1 MAEIRC
7 PMCSKSNPDDVE
19 VCNFCGARMKPLIV
33 DPTSHEA
40 PTDWGDDLRS
50 EQDEGSDESEDWLAR
65 VREDVDRMEHAPAE
79 EPKIA
84 AEPADDPDWLG
95 RLRHVEVDR
104 DLGAPVGE
112 IPDWLEEASE
122 DQVEEEVVEEEP
134 EQEIPDW
141 LARIRDRESDEGV
154 DTFEPP
160 LEPDEDLLER
170 IREDDEPVPSE
181 EVKAPVDLEAD
192 DRIEPA
198 LDFEPPEISSTIE
211 APIEHVEEIEP
222 GLDGDD
228 QLEPALDFEPPEI
241 SPTIDVPFESVEEIE
256 PDMDAILSEAAAL
269 ERDWFIE
276 DEAGLPKTEEPAVP
290 FAAEIVEE
298 EPPADVEPAPA
309 PIDALPVEEPEPS
322 EPSDEIPSW
331 APPDY
336 EESRPKEMDAEEVP
350 EWLKDTGPLVE
361 SDLPRMPA
369 LVLDEDDEPSETE
382 EEVGKPVD
390 LDLDAIELPDWLTD
404 LRETKAREEIEQ
416 EGPSDELAPASLPNW
431 LEAMRPIETFRS
443 IVEIESEEDKAVES
457 AGPLAGLRGVLA
469 AEPVMAMPRAAGVGS
484 ARLEVTERQYAQTE
498 ILQRIVQ
505 EDEGERPAQARTRI
519 RRPIARWLVTLV
531 LVFAV
536 ALPSLMP
543 GSLSGAFP
551 LPSLVPRDLGPL
563 FSMVERLPTED
574 PVLVVF
580 DYTPGYYGELEA
592 VAGVFL
598 EHVIS
603 RELFIATVST
613 SPTGPPLAEEMLSR
627 FGENGADYI
636 NLGYLS
642 GGPTAVQLFAAAPR
656 EAVREGFNL
665 PDELAGTSGWH
676 SPYLAGAAR
685 LDDFGMVAVITAG
698 TESARTWAEQA
709 YPWKGETPLIMVLST
724 GAEPFVRPYYEAL
737 NPQVDGILTGL
748 PSAVA
753 YEQQIGRVSTA
764 RSRWDAFGLGTMA
777 AEFVLI
783 AGGLYGAVLWWLRF
797 RRVQG

>member
-1 MAEIRC
+1 MTEIRC
-7 PMCSKSNPDDVE
+7 PMCSKSNPEDVE

-33 DPTSHEA
+33 DSTSPEA
-40 PTDWGDDLRS
+40 PTDWGDDLRG
-50 EQDEGSDESEDWLAR
+50 EQDEVSDEAEDWLAR
-65 VREDVDRMEHAPAE
+65 VREDVDRTDHAPAE
-79 EPKIA
+79 QPEVS
-84 AEPADDPDWLG
+84 AEPIDAPEISAEPGDDPDWLG

-112 IPDWLEEASE
+112 IPEWLEDAS
-122 DQVEEEVVEEEP
+122 DKQVEEELVQDDLEED
-134 EQEIPDW
+134 IPDW
-141 LARIRDRESDEGV
+141 LARIRDRDSDEAV
-154 DTFEPP
+154 DAHEPALKP
-160 LEPDEDLLER
+160 EEDWLER
-170 IREDDEPVPSE
+170 IQEDDEL
-181 EVKAPVDLEAD
+181 APVEDVEASIDLDAD
-192 DRIEPA
+192 DREVPT
-198 LDFEPPEISSTIE
+198 LDFEPPEILPTID
-211 APIEHVEEIEP
+211 APIE
-222 GLDGDD
+222 
-228 QLEPALDFEPPEI
+228 
-241 SPTIDVPFESVEEIE
+241 TVEEIE
-256 PDMDAILSEAAAL
+256 PDMDAILSEAEAL

-276 DEAGLPKTEEPAVP
+276 DEAIAPEPQEPVVQ
-290 FAAEIVEE
+290 FEAEIAEE
-298 EPPADVEPAPA
+298 EPPVEVEPAPA
-309 PIDALPVEEPEPS
+309 PTDALPAEEPPAPEPS
-322 EPSDEIPSW
+322 DQVPSW

-336 EESRPKEMDAEEVP
+336 EESRPEELDAEEVP
-350 EWLKDTGPLVE
+350 EWLKDTGPLIE

-369 LVLDEDDEPSETE
+369 LVLEEDEEPSEPVE
-382 EEVGKPVD
+382 AVDEPVD

-416 EGPSDELAPASLPNW
+416 ESQADKLAPASLPNW

-469 AEPVMAMPRAAGVGS
+469 AEPVMAMPRAAGTGS
-484 ARLEVTERQYAQTE
+484 ARLDVTERQYAQTE

-505 EDEGERPAQARTRI
+505 EDEGERPAQARVRV

-531 LVFAV
+531 LVLAV
-536 ALPSLMP
+536 ALPSLIP
-543 GSLSGAFP
+543 GGLSGVFP

-563 FSMVERLPTED
+563 FSMVERLSPEV

-580 DYTPGYYGELEA
+580 DYTPGYFGELGA

-598 EHVIS
+598 EHVMS
-603 RELFIATVST
+603 RDVFIATVST

-636 NLGYLS
+636 HLGYLS

-665 PDELAGTSGWH
+665 PDELEGTSGWH
-676 SPYLAGAAR
+676 SPHLAGAAR

-698 TESARTWAEQA
+698 TESARTWAEQT

-753 YEQQIGRVSTA
+753 YEQQIAHVSTA
-764 RSRWDAFGLGTMA
+764 RSRWDAFGLGVMA
-777 AEFVLI
+777 AEFILI
-783 AGGLYGAVLWWLRF
+783 AGGLYGAALWWLRF
-797 RRVQG
+797 RRIRQ